1 MTFHCITKKYDRQGR
16 CGIALISKYHVG
28 ERFVN
33 DTANW
38 GLLLSRWTADLRVT
52 VGLIFKNTGRTY
64 FVDERSSTLVKKHI
78 GQP

>member
-1 MTFHCITKKYDRQGR
+1 MTFHCITNKYDRQGR

-38 GLLLSRWTADLRVT
+38 GLLLSRWKLDRRP
-52 VGLIFKNTGRTY
+52 GRTY
-64 FVDERSSTLVKKHI
+64 FVDERSSTLV
-78 GQP
+78 